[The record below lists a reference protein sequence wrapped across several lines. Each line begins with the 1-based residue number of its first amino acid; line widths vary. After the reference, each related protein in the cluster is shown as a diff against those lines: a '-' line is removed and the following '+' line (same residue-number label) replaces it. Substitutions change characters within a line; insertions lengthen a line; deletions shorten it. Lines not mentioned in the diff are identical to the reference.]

1 MAATQFANNIISM
14 MDSKEK
20 MLSLIKHTAENLAEE
35 DETVEAVEASITLED
50 LHALV
55 AQLDIWIN
63 KKVRILTGK
72 DSATA
77 ATVAR
82 AVTNDYLAKRLKA
95 RALLMRV
102 HQKVMHSLLVALP
115 YKRRISRAKKGV
127 FKPRLHAIIPYARK

>member
-1 MAATQFANNIISM
+1 
-14 MDSKEK
+14 
-20 MLSLIKHTAENLAEE
+20 LAEE

-50 LHALV
+50 LQALV
-55 AQLDIWIN
+55 AQLDIRIN
-63 KKVRILTGK
+63 KKVKILTGK

-77 ATVAR
+77 ATVTR
-82 AVTNDYLAKRLKA
+82 AVTNHYLAKRLKA

-127 FKPRLHAIIPYARK
+127 F

>member
-1 MAATQFANNIISM
+1 VAAAQFANNIISM

-50 LHALV
+50 LQALV
-55 AQLDIWIN
+55 AQLDIRIN
-63 KKVRILTGK
+63 KKVKILTGK

-77 ATVAR
+77 ATVTR

-127 FKPRLHAIIPYARK
+127 F